1 MRHRKDGRQFGRNT
15 PHRRA
20 MFRNLA
26 GNLITHERI
35 VTTDAKAKELRR
47 VADRLITKAKRLGNA
62 AYTAHAELSDEQKAK
77 RLHVSRQLAQ
87 FLPRHGVD
95 AEGGQHDLVEKVLVE
110 LSKRMADRNGGYTR
124 IIKLGARKGD
134 GAQMSIIEFVDAAAA
149 APTYEEASIDA
160 GATAT
165 AAGDADDA
173 GDEDDDAT
181 EAASGDADEEAADEE
196 AADEEV
202 SEEEDKEDE

>member
-1 MRHRKDGRQFGRNT
+1 MRHRKDGRQFSRDS

-47 VADRLITKAKRLGNA
+47 VTDKLITKAKRLGPA
-62 AYTAHAELSDEQKAK
+62 AHTPQAELNDEQKAK
-77 RLHVSRQLAQ
+77 RLHVSRQLEK

-95 AEGGQHDLVEKVLVE
+95 SEGEKHNLVEKVMIQ
-110 LSKRMADRNGGYTR
+110 LSKRFADRPGGYTR
-124 IIKLGARKGD
+124 IIKLGQRKGD
-134 GAQMSIIEFVDAAAA
+134 GAHMSIIEFVDAS
-149 APTYEEASIDA
+149 APAPKYEEAAI
-160 GATAT
+160 
-165 AAGDADDA
+165 GDSSDD
-173 GDEDDDAT
+173 
-181 EAASGDADEEAADEE
+181 EAAADAPAADAPAAEEAEE
-196 AADEEV
+196 AEEAKETEEAEV